1 MVDTKIQLD
10 FMEFLRSNS
19 VAVISTVSSDG
30 QPESAT
36 IYFVVDG
43 KFTFYFM
50 TKNFSRKYTNLETNP
65 KVALVIGTENEP
77 VTAQIQGTAQRITDP
92 KEFDKTMDLLRQ
104 NFLKNDY
111 VAPLFQLRP
120 ERNDIVA
127 YKVIP
132 LWMRW
137 LDLRSDKEKVDG
149 DFIQIM
155 P

>member
-1 MVDTKIQLD
+1 MQ
-10 FMEFLRSNS
+10 FLRSNS
-19 VAVISTVSSDG
+19 VAVISTVASDG

-36 IYFVVDG
+36 IYFVVNG

-77 VTAQIQGTAQRITDP
+77 VTAQIQGTAEKITDP
-92 KEFDKTMDLLRQ
+92 KEFDKAMSLLEQ
-104 NFLKNDY
+104 NFLKNEF
-111 VAPLFQLRP
+111 VAPLFQLSP
-120 ERNDIVA
+120 EKNDIII
-127 YKVIP
+127 YRITP
-132 LWMRW
+132 SWMRW

-149 DFIQIM
+149 DFIQII